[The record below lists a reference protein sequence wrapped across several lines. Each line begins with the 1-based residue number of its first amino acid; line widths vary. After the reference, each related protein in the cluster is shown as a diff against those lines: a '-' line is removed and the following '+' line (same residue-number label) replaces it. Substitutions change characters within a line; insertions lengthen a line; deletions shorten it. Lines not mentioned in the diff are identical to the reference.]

1 MHDDDAERPLNLRQG
16 DHARADLDAIPE
28 ASNIQE
34 TDRDDIE
41 ARGVALKPLLPK
53 NSINIGHSTSI
64 RFDC

>member
-53 NSINIGHSTSI
+53 
-64 RFDC
+64 RLL